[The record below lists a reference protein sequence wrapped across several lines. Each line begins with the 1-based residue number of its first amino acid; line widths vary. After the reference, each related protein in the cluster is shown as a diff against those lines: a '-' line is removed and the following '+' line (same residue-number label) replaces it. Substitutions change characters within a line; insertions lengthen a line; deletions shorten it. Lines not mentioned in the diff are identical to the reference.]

1 MDSVVM
7 TVRID
12 RETRKALEEVADM
25 NGQTITA
32 EIRDVIEDY
41 LRRNY
46 VESNGT
52 EHDAPE
58 LFDKL
63 PEDRKKEIVAYIR
76 KTYTDADEYNIS
88 TSYGMKHGK
97 TEEALGYLKNG
108 EFKGAMLAAGF
119 EPKYYLSANW
129 EFKCKEKRPARNG
142 IMLFVEKKA
151 KAGAGTV
158 KMFAGD
164 MIADRTFD
172 GVETIKDLAI
182 VKMRVNM
189 CDRAQAVVRRL
200 LREYGDTHEMEMY
213 EFVNWLDETKLY
225 HIFENYIPEQWRCMC
240 KKTRHE
246 KWDEEDAA
254 LDAEVT
260 KYIPSG
266 LLGS

>member
-12 RETRKALEEVADM
+12 REMREALEEVADM

-32 EIRDVIEDY
+32 EIRDIIEDY

-46 VESNGT
+46 VESNGS

-63 PEDRKKEIVAYIR
+63 PDDRKKEIVAYIR
-76 KTYTDADEYNIS
+76 KTYTDADEYNVS
-88 TSYGMKHGK
+88 TSYGLKHGK

-129 EFKCKEKRPARNG
+129 EFKCKEKRAARKG
-142 IMLFVEKKA
+142 IMKFVEKKF
-151 KAGAGTV
+151 KTGAGSV

-164 MIADRTFD
+164 MLADRKFD

-182 VKMRVNM
+182 VKMRVAM
-189 CDRAQAVVRRL
+189 CDKAESVVKRL
-200 LREYGDTHEMEMY
+200 MREYGETHEMEMY
-213 EFVNWLDETKLY
+213 EFVYWLGEAKLY
-225 HIFENYIPEQWRCMC
+225 HRFEQHIPEQWRCMC
-240 KKTRHE
+240 KKTISAT
-246 KWDEEDAA
+246 WEEDDAA
-254 LDAEVT
+254 FDTEVL
-260 KYIPSG
+260 KYVPSG
-266 LLGS
+266 LRED